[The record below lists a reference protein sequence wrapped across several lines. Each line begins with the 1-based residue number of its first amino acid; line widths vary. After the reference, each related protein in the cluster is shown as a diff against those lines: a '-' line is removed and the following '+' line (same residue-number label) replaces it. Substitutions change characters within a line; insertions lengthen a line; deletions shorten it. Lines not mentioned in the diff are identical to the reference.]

1 MRINPNLHLT
11 YCTNIHSGESWDAIF
26 ENLKTYI
33 PSLSIANFGIGLR
46 LSDRASIEILEGNNL
61 AIFKEWLK
69 ANNYYVFTMN
79 GFPFGNFHKE
89 KVKDAVHLPDWTTQ
103 ARLDYTLRLFDIL
116 VEILPQND
124 QLTTLEG
131 GISTSPL
138 SYKLWWKTE
147 QENQQVFEIATENLI
162 KVVQHL
168 LKIRE
173 KTGKLLHLD
182 IEPEP
187 DGMLENTKDTIAYF
201 VDWLLSKG
209 AAMLSKNL
217 TISIEEA
224 KKAIRTHIQICYDI
238 CHFAVEY
245 EKHEDALQVF
255 ENHGIKI
262 GKFQISA
269 ALKADLPKDEAQ
281 RKAIF
286 EEFAI
291 FNEPTYL
298 HQVIAR
304 NSKNELFNFN
314 DLPKALIEATSEEFV
329 EWRTHF
335 HVPIFLSKY
344 RLLQSTQEDIIQV
357 LALLKQKPSL
367 TQHLEIETYTWDVL
381 PKEMQLSMEESIGRE
396 LNWVREQLI

>member
-1 MRINPNLHLT
+1 MLISPNLYLT
-11 YCTNIHSGESWDAIF
+11 YCTNIHSGESWEAVF

-33 PSLSIANFGIGLR
+33 PQISPANFGIGLR
-46 LSDRASIEILEGNNL
+46 LSDRASREILEGDNL
-61 AIFKEWLK
+61 AIFKDWLK
-69 ANNYYVFTMN
+69 ASNYYVFTMN

-89 KVKDAVHLPDWTTQ
+89 KVKDAVHQPDWTT
-103 ARLDYTLRLFDIL
+103 AERLDYTLRLFDIL
-116 VEILPQND
+116 SEILPNEG
-124 QLTTLEG
+124 TFSGLEG

-147 QENQQVFEIATENLI
+147 SEKNEVFRTATENLI
-162 KVVQHL
+162 KVVVHL
-168 LKIRE
+168 VKIRE

-187 DGMLENTKDTIAYF
+187 DGMLENTKDTVSYF
-201 VDWLLSKG
+201 EDWLLKKG
-209 AAMLSKNL
+209 VILLSKTL
-217 TISIEEA
+217 VISIE
-224 KKAIRTHIQICYDI
+224 KAQETIRTHVQLCYDV

-245 EKHEDALQVF
+245 ENHAKALQVF

-269 ALKADLPKDEAQ
+269 ALKADLPQNIAE

-286 EEFAI
+286 DEFAI
-291 FNEPTYL
+291 FNESTYL

-304 NSKNELFNFN
+304 NDKDELFNFN
-314 DLPKALIEATSEEFV
+314 DLPAALAQATTADFV

-344 RLLQSTQEDIIQV
+344 RLLQSTQADIVQV
-357 LALLKQKPSL
+357 LDLLKQNSL
-367 TQHLEIETYTWDVL
+367 ITKHLEIETYTWDVL
-381 PKEMQLSMEESIGRE
+381 PKEMQVGMLESVIRE
-396 LNWVREQLI
+396 LNWVKQQSF

>member
-61 AIFKEWLK
+61 AIFKEWLQ

-116 VEILPQND
+116 AEILPQNN

-245 EKHEDALQVF
+245 EKHKDTLQVF

-269 ALKADLPKDEAQ
+269 ALKADLPKDETQ

-314 DLPKALIEATSEEFV
+314 DLPKALIEATSEDFV

>member
-11 YCTNIHSGESWDAIF
+11 YCTNIHSGESWEAIF

-33 PSLSIANFGIGLR
+33 PCLQIANFGIGLR
-46 LSDRASIEILEGNNL
+46 LSDRASKEILEGNKL

-69 ANNYYVFTMN
+69 TNNYYVFTMN

-116 VEILPQND
+116 AEILPQNEPF
-124 QLTTLEG
+124 TTLEG

-138 SYKLWWKTE
+138 SYKLWWQTE
-147 QENQQVFEIATENLI
+147 EEKQQVFETATENLI
-162 KVVQHL
+162 KVVEHL
-168 LKIRE
+168 VEIRE

-187 DGMLENTKDTIAYF
+187 DGMLENTKDTLAYF
-201 VDWLLSKG
+201 IDWLFGKG

-217 TISIEEA
+217 TISTEEA
-224 KKAIRTHIQICYDI
+224 KKVISTHIQICYDI

-245 EKHEDALQVF
+245 ENHAEALQVF

-286 EEFAI
+286 EEFTT
-291 FNEPTYL
+291 FNESVYL
-298 HQVIAR
+298 HQVIA
-304 NSKNELFNFN
+304 KNNKGKLFNFN
-314 DLPKALIEATSEEFV
+314 DLPKALIEGTSEEFV

-344 RLLQSTQEDIIQV
+344 RLLQSTQEDITEV
-357 LALLKQKPSL
+357 LTLLKQKTSL

-381 PKEMQLSMEESIGRE
+381 PKEMQVSMEESISRE
-396 LNWVREQLI
+396 LKWVREQLI